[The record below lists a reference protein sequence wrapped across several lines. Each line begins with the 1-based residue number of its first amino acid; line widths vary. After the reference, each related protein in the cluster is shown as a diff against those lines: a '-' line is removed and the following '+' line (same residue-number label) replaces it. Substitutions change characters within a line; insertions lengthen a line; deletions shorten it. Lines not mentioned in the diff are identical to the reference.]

1 MWSKGAS
8 CVWSA
13 TSSTLIIC
21 PEAADCLPMTS
32 LFTLVLSAPTELR
45 ALSPSS
51 WTCSGGGGGRK
62 ERHGVRVE
70 LYNGRAADGVLG
82 ESRRPLTGYVPSTL
96 SLATSSLPVSPGPHC
111 TFAQTDQGH
120 ESPLRPNGA

>member
-1 MWSKGAS
+1 MWSEGAS

-32 LFTLVLSAPTELR
+32 LFTLVLSAPTELG

-51 WTCSGGGGGRK
+51 WTCSGGGGREGEGG
-62 ERHGVRVE
+62 ERDMAYVWSSTTDGLQMGFWVNHDTPS
-70 LYNGRAADGVLG
+70 RATL
-82 ESRRPLTGYVPSTL
+82 PPPSL
-96 SLATSSLPVSPGPHC
+96 WQLPASP
-111 TFAQTDQGH
+111 
-120 ESPLRPNGA
+120 